1 MIHSWSW
8 CVFWSPVVLK
18 CTGRWPSNHACYGS
32 SNHFLRSV
40 DSEKWPG
47 NKALKSKDATQSFK
61 SATSRSPAF
70 PSNFQS
76 VRTPVLDAKF
86 SSLRSI
92 TFSAVQ
98 LPIFSA
104 LHFHSTRYG
113 FELFTSFLQVPWS
126 SHSNNQKIY
135 TDGQLVIM
143 QPLLMKDKFSIQ

>member
-1 MIHSWSW
+1 MIHSWPW
-8 CVFWSPVVLK
+8 CIFWSPVVLK

-92 TFSAVQ
+92 TFLQ
-98 LPIFSA
+98 FNCQYF
-104 LHFHSTRYG
+104 LHFISIP
-113 FELFTSFLQVPWS
+113 QDMAS
-126 SHSNNQKIY
+126 SCLPAFSKSL
-135 TDGQLVIM
+135 D
-143 QPLLMKDKFSIQ
+143 LLIQIIRKFILMDSWLSCNRC